1 MPQPNPDAIGQIFKW
16 VRERDGR
23 KQREIAAAV
32 NITSAYLSMIESGVR
47 KPPAALVKRLAKVYG
62 CPRALL
68 EGLMPINN
76 ETATDKGTAG
86 AA

>member
-1 MPQPNPDAIGQIFKW
+1 MPQTNPDALGQIFKW

-23 KQREIAAAV
+23 KQVEIARAV
-32 NITSAYLSMIESGVR
+32 NITSAYLSMIESGAR
-47 KPPAALVKRLAKVYG
+47 KPPAALVKRLARVYG

-68 EGLMPINN
+68 EGLIPLSNDN
-76 ETATDKGTAG
+76 GDLKVTDG

>member
-1 MPQPNPDAIGQIFKW
+1 MPPPNPAATGEIFRW

-23 KQREIAAAV
+23 KQREIASAA
-32 NITSAYLSMIESGVR
+32 NITGAYLSMIEAGTR
-47 KPPAALVKRLAKVYG
+47 LPPAALVKRLARIYG

-68 EGLMPINN
+68 EGLIPVSN
-76 ETATDKGTAG
+76 ETTPDSG